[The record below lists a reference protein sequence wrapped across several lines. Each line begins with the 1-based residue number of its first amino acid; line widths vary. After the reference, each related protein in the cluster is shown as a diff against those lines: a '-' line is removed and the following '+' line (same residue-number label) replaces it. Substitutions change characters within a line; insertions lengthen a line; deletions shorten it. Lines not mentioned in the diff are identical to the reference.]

1 MYNLH
6 ARKFHFQRNV
16 RGHLSSNFQ
25 VTWADRT
32 DSTDGGRGATSTA
45 TVNTGRSAAATV
57 LVTALPREDAR
68 NRKNRENKYR
78 QVRKKWG
85 QDR

>member
-32 DSTDGGRGATSTA
+32 NSTDGRRGATSTA

-57 LVTALPREDAR
+57 LMTTLRKGDAE
-68 NRKNRENKYR
+68 NRKNTENGYRE
-78 QVRKKWG
+78 VRRKWG
-85 QDR
+85 HKR